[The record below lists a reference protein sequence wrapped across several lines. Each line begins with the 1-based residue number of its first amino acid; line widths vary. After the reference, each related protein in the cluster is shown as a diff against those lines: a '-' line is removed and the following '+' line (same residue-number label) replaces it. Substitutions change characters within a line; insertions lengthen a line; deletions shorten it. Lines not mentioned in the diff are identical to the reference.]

1 MNICKLTVPEETCC
15 FTGHRKILQS
25 DEETLPM
32 RLDATVRE
40 LYERGV
46 RHFRCGGA
54 LGFDTLSAITV
65 LRLRTEAPDA
75 RLVLVL
81 PCRGQAAGWSA
92 GDRQLYERILA
103 RADEVVY
110 ASVEYSRESMMIRNR
125 ALVDGSGVC
134 VAYMNSVTG
143 GTAYTVRYAKRSFA
157 EVINLGSLDI

>member
-1 MNICKLTVPEETCC
+1 MNICRLTSPEETCC
-15 FTGHRKILQS
+15 FTGHRKISQH
-25 DEETLPM
+25 DAEILPV
-32 RLDATVRE
+32 RLEMTVRE

-54 LGFDTLSAITV
+54 LGFDTLSAIAV
-65 LRLRTEAPDA
+65 LRLRAEAKDA

-81 PCRGQAAGWSA
+81 PCRDQSAGWSA

-110 ASVEYSRESMMIRNR
+110 ASVGYTRESMMVRNR

-134 VAYMNSVTG
+134 VAYMNNHAG
-143 GTAYTVRYAKRSFA
+143 GTAYTVRYAIRSSL
-157 EVINLGSLDI
+157 EVINLGALDT